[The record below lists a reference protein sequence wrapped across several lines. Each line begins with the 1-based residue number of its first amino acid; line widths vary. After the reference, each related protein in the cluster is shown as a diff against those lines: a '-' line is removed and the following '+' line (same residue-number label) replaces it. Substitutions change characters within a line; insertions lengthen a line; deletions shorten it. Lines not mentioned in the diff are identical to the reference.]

1 MRLLNPL
8 LPTAAFLVVVTLSG
22 CMQRDTRPDNASAQ
36 AAAEPAA
43 FAPPPAEITLDPALA
58 GVCARARAVV
68 KSRTLPTATTPVN
81 ADLYAALYQQQA
93 LEYRANALATYRAAA
108 AALPARLAEQRAA
121 RSGKP
126 PVVVFDLDETVL
138 DNSPFQGRTLH
149 ENREYDETLWDCWV
163 GKQEA
168 RLVPGADVLFRAMA
182 VAGVRGRFITNRRC
196 VVRSDGDSNAC
207 PQLRET
213 MDNLN
218 RLLAAAAAGY
228 LARPEE
234 FLLHDQAVPET
245 SAQTWSDSEK
255 KFRRAFVAAR
265 FDPVMLLGDD
275 LGDFLD
281 DAKSSSATA
290 RQQMFEAH
298 DPLQQWGRAWF
309 MLPNAMYGS
318 WQRALSKDAQ
328 GQPQPIGQAVEAF
341 AYP

>member
-8 LPTAAFLVVVTLSG
+8 SPAVMLLLVVALSG
-22 CMQRDTRPDNASAQ
+22 CLQRESRPDTASQ
-36 AAAEPAA
+36 APQREPAA
-43 FAPPPAEITLDPALA
+43 VAAAPAQITLDPAIA
-58 GVCARARAVV
+58 GVCARAREAV

-108 AALPARLAEQRAA
+108 AALPARLAEQRTA

-168 RLVPGADVLFRAMA
+168 RLVPGADALFRAMA
-182 VAGVRGRFITNRRC
+182 AAGVRGRFITNRRC
-196 VVRSDGDSNAC
+196 VVRSGGDGNAC

-213 MDNLN
+213 LDNLN
-218 RLLAAAAAGY
+218 RLLAAAQAGY
-228 LARPEE
+228 VARPEE
-234 FLLHDQAVPET
+234 FLLHDQAVPDT
-245 SAQTWSDSEK
+245 SGQTWSDSEK
-255 KFRRAFVAAR
+255 KFRRAFVSAR
-265 FDPVMLLGDD
+265 FDLVMLLGDD

-281 DAKSSSATA
+281 DAKSSSAVA

-328 GQPQPIGQAVEAF
+328 GQPRPIGQAVEAF